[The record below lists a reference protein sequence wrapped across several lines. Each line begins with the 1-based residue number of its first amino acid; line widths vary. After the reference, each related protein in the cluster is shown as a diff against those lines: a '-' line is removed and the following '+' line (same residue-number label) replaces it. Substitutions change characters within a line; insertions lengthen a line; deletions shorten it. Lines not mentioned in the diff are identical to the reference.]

1 MVQKGKIADILR
13 SQDRVGL
20 ESELHRAYHVSM
32 HTLYILR
39 IYPVILKHEYNK
51 QHDQEVTDL
60 RSKILISSW
69 GGRRNAPTAF
79 TELKMERNNINTQTN
94 SKQYK

>member
-1 MVQKGKIADILR
+1 
-13 SQDRVGL
+13 
-20 ESELHRAYHVSM
+20 
-32 HTLYILR
+32 
-39 IYPVILKHEYNK
+39 VILKHEHSK

-79 TELKMERNNINTQTN
+79 TKLKMERNNINTQTN

>member
-1 MVQKGKIADILR
+1 MKKNKAVKNNPDKFPEG
-13 SQDRVGL
+13 
-20 ESELHRAYHVSM
+20 
-32 HTLYILR
+32 YILK
-39 IYPVILKHEYNK
+39 LD
-51 QHDQEVTDL
+51 DQEVTDL
-60 RSKILISSW
+60 RSKFLISSW

>member
-1 MVQKGKIADILR
+1 
-13 SQDRVGL
+13 
-20 ESELHRAYHVSM
+20 
-32 HTLYILR
+32 
-39 IYPVILKHEYNK
+39 VILKHEHSK
-51 QHDQEVTDL
+51 QYDQEVTDL

-79 TELKMERNNINTQTN
+79 TKLKMERNNINTQTN